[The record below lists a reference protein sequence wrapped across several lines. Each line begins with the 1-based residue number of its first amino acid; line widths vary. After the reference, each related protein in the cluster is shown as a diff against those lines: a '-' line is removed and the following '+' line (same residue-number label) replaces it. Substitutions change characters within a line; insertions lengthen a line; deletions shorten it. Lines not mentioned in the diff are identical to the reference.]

1 MNTIKCNLMVA
12 VCSVGVVMS
21 QSSVAADTTRTANV
35 AIDWSQLHISVTG
48 VDGIIPGVTFSN
60 QYTSLY
66 SSASVP
72 GEQSENNSKSVYN
85 WTSDQ
90 GTNADAGTTFANTAV
105 SSSTLSATAQA
116 VNTDSPYWNTPGAS
130 SSGNR
135 TENFSF
141 DGPGV
146 LTVTVPYT
154 LNIAG
159 GDPYNYWDSVAASIN
174 GHAYFYGY
182 EGNGNFDSQSN
193 ASFSLHSYYYDHTPQ
208 SQSGNLVFGI
218 FASGPGSGSLGID
231 FSASTG
237 GSASMVPE
245 PESYAMLLAG
255 LGLMGAVIR
264 RRSMGENV

>member
-1 MNTIKCNLMVA
+1 MNTIKRSLIVI
-12 VCSVGVVMS
+12 VCSIGAVTS
-21 QSSVAADTTRTANV
+21 QISVAADTTATV
-35 AIDWSQLHISVTG
+35 SIDWSQFQISVSG
-48 VDGIIPGVTFSN
+48 VNGIVPAVTFSN
-60 QYTSLY
+60 QFTSLN

-72 GEQSENNSKSVYN
+72 SDQSENNSKSAYD
-85 WTSDQ
+85 WTSNQ
-90 GTNADAGTTFANTAV
+90 STNADAGTTHANTSA
-105 SSSTLSATAQA
+105 SLSTFSGNAQA
-116 VNTDSPYWNTPGAS
+116 VNTDDSYWNTSGAS

-154 LNIAG
+154 LNITG
-159 GDPYNYWDSVAASIN
+159 GDPYNYYDSTSASIN

-193 ASFSLHSYYYDHTPQ
+193 ASFSLNSYYYGQSPQ

-218 FASGPGSGSLGID
+218 FASGPGSGSLGIN
-231 FSASTG
+231 FSASAG
-237 GSASMVPE
+237 GVSMVPE

-264 RRSMGENV
+264 RRSMSKNG

>member
-1 MNTIKCNLMVA
+1 M
-12 VCSVGVVMS
+12 
-21 QSSVAADTTRTANV
+21 
-35 AIDWSQLHISVTG
+35 
-48 VDGIIPGVTFSN
+48 
-60 QYTSLY
+60 
-66 SSASVP
+66 
-72 GEQSENNSKSVYN
+72 
-85 WTSDQ
+85 
-90 GTNADAGTTFANTAV
+90 
-105 SSSTLSATAQA
+105 
-116 VNTDSPYWNTPGAS
+116 
-130 SSGNR
+130 
-135 TENFSF
+135 
-141 DGPGV
+141 
-146 LTVTVPYT
+146 
-154 LNIAG
+154 AG
-159 GDPYNYWDSVAASIN
+159 GDPYNYWDSVSASIN

-264 RRSMGENV
+264 RRTWAKMSESPHSLSKLFFTRNRQAAFQRRPFLLQLKNKHLGVVRAIENKTALAGKLGGITRMQGSVI